1 MSTALN
7 KLTSEL
13 IQPFL
18 FEEDS
23 KVKKVI
29 GIYTGRFQP
38 MGKHHA
44 DVYDSYKSKFD
55 DFYITTS
62 NKVEAGKS
70 PLNFKEKKMII
81 KKHGIPASKIVQVRN
96 TYKSEEVVKKFD
108 KKTTAVVFIVG
119 SKDAGRLSGG
129 KYFLDYEKNKDY
141 MLPYEDNGYFLEVP
155 HVSIMVAGQELSGS
169 AIRNIFGSKDFDD
182 KQKKKFMKEIF
193 GWFDNNVFKMLVKRL
208 SEKDIPIYD
217 PSEDKDLQIIQG
229 DISEDAILQ
238 FIKNIDVANIIR
250 EAQTT
255 ASSIGGNTQGVDDGP
270 RYFYGNFKSYEKMS
284 EKVAAR
290 LGMQVV
296 NYIVGENNE
305 RPMVD
310 TDYPNGPVPT
320 VTFFPAGDIG
330 VVGGTNLIDLQGTEA
345 FTRWEEHIT
354 PIATSIGFELV
365 RFLGARYSIDQTK
378 DYPHSHAEAGIWTTD
393 AGKASSK
400 AEKKKDAVAQKFKES
415 VSIMDEVNLIIQEGG
430 AYGHMAHPYDDM
442 ALTFGDIK
450 QIIDMGLQGTLSK
463 TITEKLDGQAISISW
478 KNGKLIAA
486 RNKGHLKNQGAAA
499 LDVSGLKSMFAG
511 RGHLTNAFG
520 YAVEDLEKAIKSLGK
535 KTQKDVFG
543 EGSKFMAVEIIWPAT
558 SNVIPYDS
566 KLLVFH
572 GITEYANNGSAI
584 GSDTSAASK
593 LSKMIDKANKAVQK
607 HYKIGAPTFL
617 TVKKSNDY
625 GKKKSK
631 FLGILNGLMGA
642 YSLGDGDTLAIW
654 HQMYWQELIMAGANS
669 TDYPGITN
677 NILWDLCTRWAFG
690 DKSYKISD
698 IKKDLKEYPDF
709 LDWVLT
715 KDKVDVV
722 KLQKQ
727 NMKPFENLIAAVGAE
742 ILMNAS
748 GFLAANPDAAV
759 QSIRKEVAKAA
770 KAIART
776 NDPKKISLLN
786 VQMGKIEAAGGF
798 ENIVPSEGLVFM
810 YKNKV
815 YKLTGLFAPINQITG
830 LLKFGR

>member
-1 MSTALN
+1 LSVALN

-23 KVKKVI
+23 KVKKVV

-44 DVYDSYKSKFD
+44 DVYHSYKSKFD
-55 DFYITTS
+55 DFYVTTS
-62 NKVEAGKS
+62 NKVEASKS
-70 PLNFKEKKMII
+70 PLNFREKKKII
-81 KKHGIPASKIVQVRN
+81 QKHGIPSSKIVQVRN
-96 TYKSEEVVKKFD
+96 TYKSEEVVDKFD
-108 KKTTAVVFIVG
+108 EETTAIVFLVG

-129 KYFLDYEKNKDY
+129 KYFLDYKKNKNY
-141 MLPYEDNGYFLEVP
+141 MTPYGEHGYFWEIP
-155 HVSIMVAGQELSGS
+155 HVSITVAGQELSGT

-193 GWFDNNVFKMLVKRL
+193 GWVDNNIFKMLVKKL
-208 SEKDIPIYD
+208 SEQDVPMYD
-217 PSEDKDLQIIQG
+217 PSEDEDLKIIQG
-229 DISEDAILQ
+229 DLSESEIIH
-238 FIKNIDVANIIR
+238 FIKDVDISKIIR

-255 ASSIGGNTQGVDDGP
+255 GTNIGGNSQGVDDGP
-270 RYFYGNFKSYEKMS
+270 RYFYGNFKSYKKMTA
-284 EKVAAR
+284 KIAAR

-296 NYIVGENNE
+296 NYIVGDGNE

-310 TDYPNGPVPT
+310 TEYPNGPVPS
-320 VTFFPAGDIG
+320 VSFFPSGDIG
-330 VVGGTNLIDLQGTEA
+330 VVGGTNLEDLQGTEA
-345 FTRWEEHIT
+345 FNKWKKHIT
-354 PIATSIGFELV
+354 PIATSIGYELV
-365 RFLGARYSIDQTK
+365 RFLGSRLSIDQTK
-378 DYPHSHAEAGIWTTD
+378 DYPQSHEEAGIWKTK
-393 AGKASSK
+393 AGKAASK
-400 AEKKKDAVAQKFKES
+400 AEKKKDLVTQNFEES
-415 VSIMDEVNLIIQEGG
+415 ISIMDEVKLILQEGG

-442 ALTFGDIK
+442 DLTFGDLK
-450 QIIDMGLQGTLSK
+450 QIIDMGLQGKLSK
-463 TITEKLDGQAISISW
+463 SITEKLDGQAISVSW

-499 LDVSGLKSMFAG
+499 LDVSGLKAMFAG
-511 RGHLTNAFG
+511 RGHLTDAFG

-535 KTQKDVFG
+535 KAHEDIFG
-543 EGSKFMAVEIIWPAT
+543 EGSKFMAIEIIWPAT
-558 SNVIPYDS
+558 SNVIPYNS

-572 GITEYANNGSAI
+572 GITEYDNNGKAI
-584 GSDTSAASK
+584 GGVPGAAST
-593 LSKMIDKANKAVQK
+593 LSKLIDKANASVQK

-631 FLGILNGLMGA
+631 FMGILNSLMGV
-642 YSLGDGDTLAIW
+642 YSLGDADTLAIW

-690 DKSYKISD
+690 DKSYKIND
-698 IKKDLKEYPDF
+698 IKKDLKDYPQF
-709 LDWVLT
+709 LSWVLT

-748 GFLAANPDAAV
+748 GFLAANPDSAI

-770 KAIART
+770 KAIAKT

-786 VQMGKIEAAGGF
+786 VQMAKINAAGGF
-798 ENIVPSEGLVFM
+798 EKIVPSEGLVFM

>member
-1 MSTALN
+1 MSIALN

-55 DFYITTS
+55 DFYVTTS

-96 TYKSEEVVKKFD
+96 TYKSEEVVDKFD
-108 KKTTAVVFIVG
+108 EETTAIVFLVG

-129 KYFLDYEKNKDY
+129 KYFLDYKKNKDY
-141 MLPYEDNGYFLEVP
+141 MLPYKDNGYFYEIP
-155 HVSIMVAGQELSGS
+155 HVSMTVAGQELSGT
-169 AIRNIFGSKDFDD
+169 AIRDIFGSKDFDD

-193 GWFDNNVFKMLVKRL
+193 GWVDNNIFKMLVKKL
-208 SEKDIPIYD
+208 SEQDVPMYD
-217 PSEDKDLQIIQG
+217 PDEDEDLKIIQG
-229 DISEDAILQ
+229 DISESEIIQ
-238 FIKNIDVANIIR
+238 FIKDVDVAKIIR

-255 ASSIGGNTQGVDDGP
+255 GTSIGGNTQGVDDGP
-270 RYFYGNFKSYEKMS
+270 GYYYGNFKSYEKMTA
-284 EKVAAR
+284 KIAAR
-290 LGMQVV
+290 LGMEVV
-296 NYIVGENNE
+296 NYIVGEGNE
-305 RPMVD
+305 RPMAD
-310 TDYPNGPVPT
+310 PDYPSVS
-320 VTFFPAGDIG
+320 FFPAGDIG
-330 VVGGTNLIDLQGTEA
+330 VVGGTNFEDLQGDEA
-345 FTRWEEHIT
+345 FNKWEAHIT
-354 PIATSIGFELV
+354 PIATSVGYEIV
-365 RFLGARYSIDQTK
+365 RYLGARWSINQTK
-378 DYPHSHAEAGIWTTD
+378 NYPQTHKEAGIWTTK
-393 AGKASSK
+393 AGKAASK
-400 AEKKKDAVAQKFKES
+400 EQQKIDLVTQNFEES
-415 VSIMDEVNLIIQEGG
+415 ISIMDEVKLILQEGG

-442 ALTFGDIK
+442 GLTFGDLK
-450 QIIDMGLQGTLSK
+450 QIIDMGLQGKLSK
-463 TITEKLDGQAISISW
+463 TITEKLDGQAISVSW

-511 RGHLTNAFG
+511 RGHLTDAFG

-535 KTQKDVFG
+535 KIQKDIFG

-572 GITEYANNGSAI
+572 GVTEYDNTGSAI
-584 GSDTSAASK
+584 GGDASAASR

-617 TVKKSNDY
+617 TVKKSSDY
-625 GKKKSK
+625 GKKRSK
-631 FLGILNGLMGA
+631 FLGILNGLMGT
-642 YSLGDGDTLAIW
+642 YGLGDGDTLAIW
-654 HQMYWQELIMAGANS
+654 HQMYWQELVMAGAIS
-669 TDYPGITN
+669 SDYPGITN
-677 NILWDLCTRWAFG
+677 NILWDLTTRWAFG

-698 IKKDLKEYPDF
+698 IKKDLKDYPVF

-770 KAIART
+770 KAIAGT
-776 NDPKKISLLN
+776 NDPKKIGLLN
-786 VQMGKIEAAGGF
+786 VQMAKIYAAGGF